1 MIHLILIIFIIS
13 EIDIMYFNNYTHQA
27 GPELM
32 EISRNEAII
41 CNINEKFHGRD
52 IFLLKIYQEK
62 RHRRSREAFSKT
74 PCDIGKLSRIFIISI
89 SNQVAEFY

>member
-13 EIDIMYFNNYTHQA
+13 EIDIMYFNNYTRQSR
-27 GPELM
+27 PELM

-52 IFLLKIYQEK
+52 ISYKKKDIRVSEK
-62 RHRRSREAFSKT
+62 HLARLRVILES
-74 PCDIGKLSRIFIISI
+74 C
-89 SNQVAEFY
+89 Q

>member
-13 EIDIMYFNNYTHQA
+13 EIDIMYFNNYTRQSR
-27 GPELM
+27 PELM

-52 IFLLKIYQEK
+52 IFKENLQQKNTSEK
-62 RHRRSREAFSKT
+62 PRN
-74 PCDIGKLSRIFIISI
+74 I
-89 SNQVAEFY
+89 